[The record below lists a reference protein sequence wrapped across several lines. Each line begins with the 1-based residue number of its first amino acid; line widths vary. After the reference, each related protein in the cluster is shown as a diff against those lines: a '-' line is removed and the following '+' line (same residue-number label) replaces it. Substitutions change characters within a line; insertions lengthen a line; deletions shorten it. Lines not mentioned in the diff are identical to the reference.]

1 MHRSG
6 IRLCFFPGHEKTE
19 PKEQKPSVWGIPK
32 ENMVITPDS
41 TMLDSESLN
50 NALFYQFL

>member
-6 IRLCFFPGHEKTE
+6 IRLCFFSGHEKTE